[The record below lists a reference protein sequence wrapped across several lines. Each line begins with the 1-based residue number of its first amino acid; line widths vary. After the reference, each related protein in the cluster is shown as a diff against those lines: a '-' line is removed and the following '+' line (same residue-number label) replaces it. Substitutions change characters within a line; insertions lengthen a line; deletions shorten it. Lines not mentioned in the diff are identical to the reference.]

1 MIYLDNAATT
11 PLAPEVLDAMRP
23 FLAEEFGNASS
34 VHQLGGHARVA
45 LEAAREMIARAIQ
58 AEPREIV
65 FTSGGTEADNTAIK
79 GPLFKQ
85 YAEHKDWSKIRI
97 VTSHAEHLAV
107 LEPMEWFTKFGAEV
121 TYVPVSSFGHALADN
136 DGIAGDTT
144 LVSLMMVNN
153 ETGAINPIA
162 EIANTVKKKTNAL
175 IHTDAVQ
182 AFGKISVDVKALGI
196 DFLSLS
202 AHKIH
207 GPKGIGALYIKS
219 GTPWEPL
226 LHGGSQERNR
236 RGGTEAVAL
245 AVGFAEAVKQ
255 LPLLFNDGNHPPV
268 PSYSQARRMGSLRE
282 YLLTKLAEIPEIIL
296 NSATDESSV
305 DSIVNFTF
313 MDDVLARLE
322 ADTLIMRFDL
332 EGIAVSNGSACTSGS
347 QQPSHVLLAMGK
359 SKEVASKSVRVSFS
373 RYNRVEDIDQLVEV
387 IGKVLRTI

>member
-23 FLAEEFGNASS
+23 FLTEEFGNASS
-34 VHQLGGHARVA
+34 VHQLGSRARVV
-45 LEAAREMIARAIQ
+45 LEAARETIARAIN

-65 FTSGGTEADNTAIK
+65 FTSGGTEADNAAIK
-79 GPLFKQ
+79 GALFKQ
-85 YAEHKDWSKIRI
+85 YAERNEWNKLKM
-97 VTSHAEHLAV
+97 VTSRAEHLAV
-107 LEPMEWFTKFGAEV
+107 LEPVEWFTKFGAEV
-121 TYVPVSSFGHALADN
+121 TYAPVSSFGHALADS
-136 DGIAGDTT
+136 DSIAGDTT

-162 EIANTVKKKTNAL
+162 EIANTVKKKSSAL

-236 RGGTEAVAL
+236 RGGTESVAL

-255 LPLLFNDGNHPPV
+255 LLLLINDGNHPPAT
-268 PSYSQARRMGSLRE
+268 SYSQAHRRGSLRE
-282 YLLTKLAEIPEIIL
+282 YLLTKLAQIPEVIL
-296 NSATDESSV
+296 NSAADESSI
-305 DSIVNFTF
+305 DSIVNFSF
-313 MDDVLARLE
+313 IPEVLTRLE

-359 SKEVASKSVRVSFS
+359 SKEIAMKSVRVSFS
-373 RYNRVEDIDQLVEV
+373 RYNTVEDIDRLIEV
-387 IGKVLRTI
+387 IGKIIGN

>member
-23 FLAEEFGNASS
+23 FLQEEFGNASS
-34 VHQLGGHARVA
+34 VHQLGSRARVA
-45 LEAAREMIARAIQ
+45 IESARDTIARAIN

-65 FTSGGTEADNTAIK
+65 FTSGGTEGNNAALKGAI
-79 GPLFKQ
+79 FKQ
-85 YAEHKDWSKIRI
+85 YADHKDWNKIKI
-97 VTSHAEHLAV
+97 VTSRVEHHAV
-107 LEPMEWFTKFGAEV
+107 LEPVEWISEFGAEV
-121 TYVPVSSFGHALADN
+121 TYAALSPFGHALLEASQ
-136 DGIAGDTT
+136 IASDTS

-153 ETGAINPIA
+153 ETGAINPVS
-162 EIANTVKKKTNAL
+162 EITNIVKNKSNAL
-175 IHTDAVQ
+175 VHTDAVQ
-182 AFGKISVDVKALGI
+182 AFGKIPIDVKALGI

-219 GTPWEPL
+219 STPWEPL

-236 RGGTEAVAL
+236 RGGTESIAL

-255 LPLLFNDGNHPPV
+255 LTLLKKEREGKL
-268 PSYSQARRMGSLRE
+268 AALRD
-282 YLLTKLAEIPEIIL
+282 YLLKKLAHIPEIVL
-296 NSATDESSV
+296 NSATDESSI

-313 MDDVLARLE
+313 IPEVLARLD
-322 ADTLIMRFDL
+322 ADALIIRFDL

-347 QQPSHVLLAMGK
+347 QQPSHVLLAIGK

-373 RYNRVEDIDQLVEV
+373 GYNTVEDIDRLIEV
-387 IGKVLRTI
+387 IGKILKK